1 MDFKTAV
8 TSVLKTN
15 YANFN
20 GRARRSEYWYYTL
33 FTIIV
38 ELVLTVIQKLT
49 SGVPVVGMIVN
60 ILIVIIGLA
69 LFIPGLAL
77 CFRRLH
83 DTGRSGIWILIG
95 LIPLIG
101 EIILIV
107 FFVQDSQPGDN
118 KYGANPKGV

>member
-8 TSVLKTN
+8 TSVLKNN

-33 FTIIV
+33 FTVIV
-38 ELVLTVIQKLT
+38 EAILTVIRSLT
-49 SGVPVVGMIVN
+49 PGIPVVGVIVN
-60 ILIVIIGLA
+60 VLIAIVGLA
-69 LFIPGLAL
+69 IFIPGLAV

-83 DTGRSGIWILIG
+83 DTGRSGAWILIA

-107 FFVQDSQPGDN
+107 FFAQDSQPGDN

>member
-49 SGVPVVGMIVN
+49 SGVPVVGLIVN

>member
-49 SGVPVVGMIVN
+49 SGVPVVGLIVN

-118 KYGANPKGV
+118 KYGANPKGA

>member
-8 TSVLKTN
+8 TSVLKNN
-15 YANFN
+15 YANFK

-33 FTIIV
+33 FTIIL
-38 ELVLTVIQKLT
+38 EIVLTVIRTLT
-49 SGVPVVGMIVN
+49 SNIPVVGIIVN
-60 ILIVIIGLA
+60 VLIAIVGLA
-69 LFIPGLAL
+69 IFIPGLAV

-83 DTGRSGIWILIG
+83 DTGRSGAWILIA

-107 FFVQDSQPGDN
+107 FFAQDSQPGDN

>member
-69 LFIPGLAL
+69 LFIPGVAL

>member
-49 SGVPVVGMIVN
+49 SGIPVVGLIVN

-118 KYGANPKGV
+118 KYGANPKGA